1 MLKMKQLSTMPELQL
16 EIDRRLAESLDI
28 EVAEQRLEVEVIEGE
43 QPADY
48 IAHYMINSEGE
59 QMYIETPAEHEQ
71 ALINGYVEL
80 S

>member
-43 QPADY
+43 QPAGFV
-48 IAHYMINSEGE
+48 AHYMENNIG
-59 QMYIETPAEHEQ
+59 QQLYIETPMEHEQ
-71 ALINGYVEL
+71 ALLNGYVEI